1 MGHRAQKLKCNKYG
15 NHKCCHLSVI
25 FLRPRRSLIFT
36 FGYFVIR
43 FVYFEQGL
51 LLFSFSSVDPGD
63 VLFPQ
68 GKSVQRH
75 PVLLFLRCQ
84 RGNMILFFT
93 SFLLFHM
100 LNCKP
105 SPLDQRVWTPT
116 TDEDRCEVQV
126 CEDDA
131 VVETA
136 VATNAVATTAVE
148 TAFKTIP
155 FTVLP
160 SEPWPTLKPPMVSE
174 SFE

>member
-1 MGHRAQKLKCNKYG
+1 
-15 NHKCCHLSVI
+15 
-25 FLRPRRSLIFT
+25 
-36 FGYFVIR
+36 
-43 FVYFEQGL
+43 
-51 LLFSFSSVDPGD
+51 
-63 VLFPQ
+63 
-68 GKSVQRH
+68 
-75 PVLLFLRCQ
+75 
-84 RGNMILFFT
+84 MILFFT

-136 VATNAVATTAVE
+136 VATDAVATTAVE